1 MLTKR
6 TLLLTAPGLLMGYL
20 AAAQNPSA
28 GAASTGSDILF
39 WVLVGILAIVGLMV
53 IVTGASVAAVARLP
67 HGSSAASSDQTATS
81 EKGNTVC

>member
-1 MLTKR
+1 MLTQR
-6 TLLLTAPGLLMGYL
+6 TLLLTATGLLTGYL
-20 AAAQNPSA
+20 AAAQSPSA

-53 IVTGASVAAVARLP
+53 MVTGASVASVARLP
-67 HGSSAASSDQTATS
+67 QASPDQTANS